1 MIYRARYKISSF
13 FCQDI
18 ISDIC
23 GAKFQ
28 GVNKKKRNLFLEAL
42 RHEERDYTQGKIGD
56 ALILLAIPM
65 ILEMAMESLFAIV
78 DTFFVSRIGTEAV
91 ATIGITE
98 SLLMILESIAIG
110 IAMAGTAMIAR
121 RIGEKNPE
129 GAKKVVANVVTIAV
143 LISVGLGS
151 LCFIYS
157 DDILRLM
164 GSEESLIEEGQGYTA
179 IILGFNIFLTLL
191 FVLNGIFRGAG
202 NATIAMR
209 SLWLANG
216 LNIVLDPLMIFGI
229 GSFAGFGLE
238 GAAIATCIGRGSGVV
253 YQFYHLFKGDT
264 AIKVGLKDW
273 KLSGTVIKKV
283 INIGSG
289 GAGQFLIATASW
301 IFLVRIIN
309 NFGSDAVA
317 GYTIAI
323 RIIIFTILPSW
334 GLSNAVATLVGQ
346 NLGAKNP
353 ERAEKTVWKAG
364 WYNMIFMGAVS
375 VLFFLVADY
384 AVALFSHEP
393 IVIEHGARALKIL
406 CAGYIFFAYQMVI
419 GQAFNGAGDTRTPT
433 LMNLSVLWFI
443 QIPMAYF
450 LAMSMGNGPTGVY
463 FAIGLSSA
471 CLATLGIYLFR
482 KGKWKEKMI

>member
-1 MIYRARYKISSF
+1 
-13 FCQDI
+13 
-18 ISDIC
+18 
-23 GAKFQ
+23 
-28 GVNKKKRNLFLEAL
+28 VNKKKRNIFFESLK
-42 RHEERDYTQGKIGD
+42 HEERDYTKGSIGD
-56 ALILLAIPM
+56 ALILLAVPM
-65 ILEMAMESLFAIV
+65 ILEMAMEALFAIV
-78 DTFFVSRIGTEAV
+78 DTFFVSRISTEAV

-110 IAMAGTAMIAR
+110 VAMAGTAMIAR
-121 RIGEKNPE
+121 RIGEKNVE

-143 LISVGLGS
+143 MLSVSIGA
-151 LCFIYS
+151 LCFIFAG
-157 DDILRLM
+157 DILRLM
-164 GSEESLIEEGQGYTA
+164 GSEESLIEAGQGYTA
-179 IILGFNIFLTLL
+179 IILGFNVFLTLL

-216 LNIVLDPLMIFGI
+216 LNIVLDPLLIFGL

-238 GAAIATCIGRGSGVV
+238 GAAIATCIGRGTGVV
-253 YQFYHLFKGDT
+253 YQFYHLFRGDT
-264 AIKVGLKDW
+264 TIKIGLKDW
-273 KLSGTVIKKV
+273 VLSSTIMRK
-283 INIGSG
+283 IIDIGAG

-353 ERAEKTVWKAG
+353 DRAEKTVWKAG
-364 WYNMIFMGAVS
+364 WYNMLFMGSVS
-375 VLFFLVADY
+375 VLFFLIADK
-384 AVALFSHEP
+384 AVALFSQDP
-393 IVIEHGARALKIL
+393 VVIAHGAAALKIL
-406 CAGYIFFAYQMVI
+406 VAGYIFFAYQMVL

-433 LMNLSVLWFI
+433 IMNFSILWLI
-443 QIPMAYF
+443 QIPLAYT
-450 LAMSMGNGPTGVY
+450 LSNVLEMGPTGVY
-463 FAIGLSSA
+463 FSIGISSA
-471 CLATLGIYLFR
+471 CLASLAIYLFR
-482 KGKWKEKMI
+482 KGKWKDKVI

>member
-1 MIYRARYKISSF
+1 MKDKQRNIF
-13 FCQDI
+13 F
-18 ISDIC
+18 
-23 GAKFQ
+23 
-28 GVNKKKRNLFLEAL
+28 EAL
-42 RHEERDYTQGKIGD
+42 RHVERDYTKGSIGD
-56 ALILLAIPM
+56 ALILLAVPM

-98 SLLMILESIAIG
+98 SLLMIMESIAIG
-110 IAMAGTAMIAR
+110 VAMAGTAMIAR

-129 GAKKVVANVVTIAV
+129 AAKRVVANVVTIAV
-143 LISVGLGS
+143 VLSVSIGA
-151 LCFIYS
+151 LCFIFAG
-157 DDILRLM
+157 DILRLM
-164 GSEESLIEEGQGYTA
+164 GSEESLVLTGKGYTS
-179 IILGFNIFLTLL
+179 IILGFNVFLTLL

-238 GAAIATCIGRGSGVV
+238 GAAIATCIGRGTGVL

-264 AIKVGLKDW
+264 AIKIGLKDW
-273 KLSGTVIKKV
+273 KLSGQIMRK
-283 INIGSG
+283 IIDIGAG

-364 WYNMIFMGAVS
+364 WYNMLFMGSVS
-375 VLFFLVADY
+375 ILFFIIADR
-384 AVALFSHEP
+384 AVALFSQDP
-393 IVIEHGARALKIL
+393 VVIAHGAKALKIL
-406 CAGYIFFAYQMVI
+406 CAGYIFFAYQMVV

-433 LMNLSVLWFI
+433 MMNFFVLWLI
-443 QIPMAYF
+443 QIPLAYT
-450 LAMSMGNGPTGVY
+450 LANVLEIGPTGVY
-463 FAIGLSSA
+463 FAIGISSA
-471 CLATLGIYLFR
+471 CLASLAIFLFR
-482 KGKWKEKMI
+482 RGKWKEKVI